1 MKCSFLLVFVA
12 LLQFTAKASGQPVVS
27 IHLKNVE
34 INQVFATLEKES
46 GYHFLFNSRL
56 PGIHK
61 LVDVDADN
69 ADIGQVLKSIFTGTN
84 LQYKMLDNKL
94 IVVSSSDAGQDIII
108 KGKVT
113 NESNEALSGVSI
125 TLKGKSTGTT
135 SDLYGNFT
143 LSIPENA
150 TLVISYVGYTSQEL
164 PVNNQNDLQIKLIPS
179 TKVME
184 QVVVVGY
191 GTQRKLDITGATATV
206 KGSELVKQPVTTATQ
221 ALQGKMAGVQIISA
235 GQPGALPVVRIRGV
249 GTMLSGADPLYVVD
263 GILTNDITNINS
275 SDIVDLTVLK
285 DASSEAIYGV
295 RAANGVIII
304 TTKQG
309 VSGKVKVNYFGN
321 FGVRMATNLVKMA
334 NSQQYIDYVEASL
347 GPDVNP
353 TGYSTNWYDQF
364 LRNGFEQTHNISMSG
379 GSENNKFLFSAGYVN
394 DQGIVIDNSYKR
406 WTFRLNDEYKIS
418 PIAKFGFMA
427 SYANSV
433 TQSVNQAYNS
443 TNTAQNQGTG
453 SAFNDAYRA
462 SPTVPSK
469 INGKY
474 GNTSAFQNVGNPILD
489 IENNN
494 NRTNDNRTQ
503 GTAYLEIKPITSL
516 TFRSALS
523 GDLDIPDNRVYNYAF
538 AADTSTFIT
547 GGGNQSN
554 SKSNLTVGNLKRF
567 HWLWDNTLTF
577 NKRFDKHNLTVLG
590 GIVTEEANSNYNTS
604 YRQSV
609 PANPN
614 LWYIPEGDPQTQQT
628 GPQDQGTIAGNIY
641 KWTRMSYIGRANY
654 SYNDRYLLTATIRAD
669 GSSLFPSNNRWA
681 YSPSIGIGWVVTKE
695 DFMDKQHIFDM
706 LKIKGSWGK
715 VGNDNVPAGSFTNTL
730 TPNLPYFYG
739 GVATGGSAVTQLKDQ
754 NLTWEQVEE
763 TDIGLEFSTLKNR
776 LSGEINY
783 YNKKNNNALINVQVP
798 STLGSQ
804 PSYVLTNA
812 ADIQNQ
818 GVELSL
824 RWNYPVNADFTYY
837 VSGNITYNNNNVIGL
852 NGGQPFV
859 DGPVGANQPDVTKTD
874 NGHPIGSFYVQK
886 VLGVFQTQAEINS
899 YTDKDGNILQPAA
912 QPGDFKYQYT
922 NGKLDSVYAGSY
934 QPKVYFGLALGF
946 TYKAFDFSIDFYGN
960 VGNEIYNGKKALRQT
975 FLDNVEES
983 TATKRWTHSNPTNS
997 EPRANPG
1004 NLPASTYFVESG
1016 DFYRINNITIGYNLP
1031 ASLLQKT
1038 KSISSL
1044 RIFVTAQ
1051 NPVTIQRYSGFTAEL
1066 PGSPTSSGIELNPY
1080 PTTKTFA
1087 AGLSVGL

>member
-12 LLQFTAKASGQPVVS
+12 LLRFTANAAGQTPVS
-27 IHLKNVE
+27 IHMKNVE

-56 PGIHK
+56 TGIHK
-61 LVDVDADN
+61 MVDVDADN
-69 ADIGQVLKSIFTGTN
+69 VDIGEVLKSIFSGTN

-94 IVVSSSDAGQDIII
+94 IVISSSDVDQDKIIT
-108 KGKVT
+108 GKIV
-113 NESNEALSGVSI
+113 NENNEPLSGVSI
-125 TLKGKSTGTT
+125 TIKGRTTGTT
-135 SDLYGNFT
+135 TDANGNFS
-143 LSIPENA
+143 LSVPDNA
-150 TLVISYVGYTSQEL
+150 SIVISYVGYASQEL
-164 PVNNQNDLQIKLIPS
+164 IATDGLNIKLVQS
-179 TKVME
+179 AKTLD

-191 GTQRKLDITGATATV
+191 GTQKKLDITGATATI
-206 KGSELVKQPVTTATQ
+206 KGAELVKQPVTTATQ
-221 ALQGKMAGVQIISA
+221 ALQGKMAGVQIITA

-263 GILTNDITNINS
+263 GILTNDITNINN

-309 VSGKVKVNYFGN
+309 VAGKVKVNYFGN
-321 FGVRMATNLVKMA
+321 FGVRSATKLVKMA
-334 NSQQYIDYVEASL
+334 NSQEYIDYVAASL
-347 GPDVNP
+347 GPTIAP
-353 TGYSTNWYDQF
+353 TGYSTDWFSQF

-379 GSENNKFLFSAGYVN
+379 GSEFNKFLFSAGYVN

-418 PIAKFGFMA
+418 SMVKFGFTA

-433 TQSVNQAYNS
+433 TQSINQAYNS
-443 TNTAQNQGTG
+443 TNSAQNQGTG
-453 SAFNDAYRA
+453 SSFNDAYRA
-462 SPTVPSK
+462 SPTIPSK

-494 NRTNDNRTQ
+494 NRTIDNRTQ
-503 GTAYLEIKPITSL
+503 GSAYLEIKPITSL
-516 TFRSALS
+516 TFRSALA
-523 GDLDIPDNRVYNYAF
+523 GDLDMPDNRVYNYAF
-538 AADTSTFIT
+538 AADTNTFIT

-554 SKSNLTVGNLKRF
+554 SKSNLTVGNLKKF
-567 HWLWDNTLTF
+567 HWIWDNTLTYT
-577 NKRFDKHNLTVLG
+577 KRFEKSNLTVLG
-590 GIVTEEANSNYNTS
+590 GIVTEEYNSNYNTS

-609 PANPN
+609 PADPN

-628 GPQDQGTIAGNIY
+628 GPQDAGTIAATIY
-641 KWTRMSYIGRANY
+641 QTTRLSYIARANY
-654 SYNDRYLLTATIRAD
+654 SYNDRYLLTATFRAD

-681 YSPSIGIGWVVTKE
+681 YSPSIGLGWILTKE
-695 DFMDKQHIFDM
+695 SFMDGQHLFDI
-706 LKIKGSWGK
+706 LKLKGSWGK
-715 VGNDNVPAGSFTNTL
+715 VGNDNIPAGSFTNTL
-730 TPNLPYFYG
+730 TQNLPYFFG
-739 GVATGGSAVTQLKDQ
+739 GVASGGSAVTQLKDN
-754 NLTWEQVEE
+754 NLQWEQVEE
-763 TDIGLEFSTLKNR
+763 TDIGLEFSSFKQR
-776 LSGEINY
+776 LTGEINY
-783 YNKKNNNALINVQVP
+783 YNKINNNALINVQVP

-812 ADIQNQ
+812 ANIQNQ
-818 GVELSL
+818 GIEVSL
-824 RWNYPVNADFTYY
+824 RWSEPVSSTFSYY
-837 VSGNITYNNNNVIGL
+837 ISGNFTYNNNNVVGL
-852 NGGQPFV
+852 NGGQPFI

-886 VLGVFQTQAEINS
+886 VLGVFQTQAEIDN
-899 YTDKDGNILQPAA
+899 YKDKNGNVLQSGA
-912 QPGDFKYQYT
+912 QPGDFKYQYSPD
-922 NGKLDSVYAGSY
+922 GKLDSVFAGSY
-934 QPKVYFGLALGF
+934 QPKFYFGLALGF
-946 TYKAFDFSIDFYGN
+946 TYKAFDFSVDFYGN
-960 VGNEIYNGKKALRQT
+960 VGNKIYNGKKALRQT

-983 TATKRWTHSNPTNS
+983 TAKNRWTHSNPTNS
-997 EPRANPG
+997 EPRANAG

-1016 DFYRINNITIGYNLP
+1016 DFYRINNINIGYTIP
-1031 ASLLQKT
+1031 VSLLQKT
-1038 KSISSL
+1038 KVITSL

-1051 NPVTIQRYSGFTAEL
+1051 NPVTIQKFSGFTPEL

-1087 AGLSVGL
+1087 IGVNLGL